1 MSKEVINENQNNDV
15 VIGFNSKSSF
25 AVLWQMAQAFASST
39 IVPKTFQESPANC
52 MIGINMAIRMNADPL
67 MVMQNLVIVHGNP
80 TFSSKFLVGTFNSC
94 GKYTSIKYE
103 FFGEVGTDEWGCR
116 AHATEK
122 STGEKLVGPDVTVKM
137 AKGEGWWSKKDSR
150 GNECSKWQTM
160 PQLMLQYRAAAFFI
174 RTTAPEISLGLMT
187 SEEMEDTI
195 EVQPL
200 SDGSYSLHEQVAD
213 AQALIENTPVTTVDI
228 TLSDDSAMP
237 EAEPAVVAP
246 AAEQKPAEKRKP
258 GF

>member
-1 MSKEVINENQNNDV
+1 MGKEIINENQNNDV
-15 VIGFNSKSSF
+15 AVGFNSKSSF
-25 AVLWQMAQAFASST
+25 AALWQMAQAFASST
-39 IVPKTFQESPANC
+39 IVPKTFQENPANC

-67 MVMQNLVIVHGNP
+67 MVMQNLVIVHGSP

-103 FFGEVGTDEWGCR
+103 FFGDPNTDEWGCR
-116 AHATEK
+116 AHSSEK
-122 STGEKLVGPDVTVKM
+122 ATGEKLVGPDVTVKM
-137 AKGEGWWSKKDSR
+137 AKGEGWWSKKDRS

-187 SEEMEDTI
+187 SEELEDTI
-195 EVQPL
+195 DVQPL
-200 SDGSYSLHEQVAD
+200 SDGSYGLQEKAAETQ
-213 AQALIENTPVTTVDI
+213 QLIANTPVETVDI
-228 TLSDDSAMP
+228 
-237 EAEPAVVAP
+237 
-246 AAEQKPAEKRKP
+246 PAEKIVVNEPESAAIAPTPGQQVQAKRKP